1 MKSGIFAVMFET
13 LTTGWKVGG
22 LEDDVRQSSI
32 NLSWL

>member
-22 LEDDVRQSSI
+22 LEDVRQSSI
-32 NLSWL
+32 SLSWL